1 MCKNQ
6 TFSRAQPQNR
16 NVCVWMWMCVHVN
29 GTKYDEQDT
38 KCFAFQKQATEQKNK
53 NFSNYGKPE
62 KLNKSEM
69 EANC

>member
-1 MCKNQ
+1 MC
-6 TFSRAQPQNR
+6 A
-16 NVCVWMWMCVHVN
+16 WMWMCVHVN